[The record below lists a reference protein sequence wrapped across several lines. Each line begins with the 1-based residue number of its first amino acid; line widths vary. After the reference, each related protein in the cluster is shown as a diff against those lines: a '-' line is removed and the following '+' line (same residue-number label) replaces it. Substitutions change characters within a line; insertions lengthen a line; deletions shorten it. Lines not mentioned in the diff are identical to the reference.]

1 MNKKG
6 SNCLLSAGRTEIA
19 RNIIK
24 QHCPQYRWV
33 TNFGLTRC
41 SWERHKSAC
50 SWRLI
55 SLVTNSQWNQW
66 WYTLPLMSSV
76 FATPLEKDFF
86 INILNNRFF
95 KKSCP
100 SMWDTLYMANVNNN
114 NTSGRYNQTTC
125 HNIRWSWPNS
135 FYSCFFQFPDLV
147 QQQGMRRR
155 VRTRWGQAYV
165 DECSRTRNFFGTC
178 SCCSHP
184 LGASPRSLCN
194 SFVSPL
200 PSYRLGAHTHTVRSH
215 IFFLAR
221 LSPPSPFLLFSP
233 LHFIYVTL
241 GLCTHGRSWW
251 S

>member
-1 MNKKG
+1 
-6 SNCLLSAGRTEIA
+6 
-19 RNIIK
+19 
-24 QHCPQYRWV
+24 
-33 TNFGLTRC
+33 
-41 SWERHKSAC
+41 
-50 SWRLI
+50 
-55 SLVTNSQWNQW
+55 
-66 WYTLPLMSSV
+66 
-76 FATPLEKDFF
+76 
-86 INILNNRFF
+86 
-95 KKSCP
+95 
-100 SMWDTLYMANVNNN
+100 MWDTLYMANVNNN

-200 PSYRLGAHTHTVRSH
+200 PSYRLGAHTHSTEPHLFSRET
-215 IFFLAR
+215 
-221 LSPPSPFLLFSP
+221 FSP
-233 LHFIYVTL
+233 LSLSFIFPIALHLCHPRPLHAWEELVELGRRMLFVRIVGEMTPRAGFTPESNLNGWRLVTSPDRCSWRSIPL
-241 GLCTHGRSWW
+241 GAVPSQWKWVCIWRHLDTCSSGRPCYTNLKNLFRLVSLLDVLTIWPEGKVNVPAF
-251 S
+251 